1 MRDSI
6 KKLLLVSLGTLSLI
20 IGVIGILIPLLPT
33 TPFLLLA
40 AACYIRGSKK
50 FYNWLIKNRWLGEYI
65 KNYQDDRGIPF
76 NVKII
81 TVIILWSTIITSSI
95 LFVSNL
101 IIKIILFIIAI
112 SVTIHIIRIKT
123 LVKKKKRIAKI
134 YFPSLLFKNNILIIF
149 KPI

>member
-20 IGVIGILIPLLPT
+20 IGVIGIFIPLLPT

-65 KNYQDDRGIPF
+65 KNYQEGRGVPF

-81 TVIILWSTIITSSI
+81 TIIVLWLTIIISTIVF
-95 LFVSNL
+95 LSNS

-112 SVTIHIIRIKT
+112 VVTAHIIKIKT
-123 LVKKKKRIAKI
+123 LDR
-134 YFPSLLFKNNILIIF
+134 
-149 KPI
+149 